1 MRMLFIDIENFIMG
15 DAVGE
20 IIGKYERHVWENYV
34 SFGMEVKGAL
44 CSFLMFPVVKFAV
57 TSSFV
62 G

>member
-34 SFGMEVKGAL
+34 SFEWKLKAPYAL
-44 CSFLMFPVVKFAV
+44 FWCSPLL
-57 TSSFV
+57 SLL
-62 G
+62 